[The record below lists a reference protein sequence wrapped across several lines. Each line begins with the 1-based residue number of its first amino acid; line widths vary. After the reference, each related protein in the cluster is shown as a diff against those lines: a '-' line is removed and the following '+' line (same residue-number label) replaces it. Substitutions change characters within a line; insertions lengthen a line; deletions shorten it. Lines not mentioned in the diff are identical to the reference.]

1 MESERMTRVMGI
13 VNVTPDS
20 FSDGGKYFR
29 PEEAV
34 RRALNLIDDGADIID
49 IGAESTRPGSVPI
62 SWEEEWSRLE
72 PVFKGLSPRGCPRRK
87 GLSPQSVS
95 VQSDLDD
102 RANLLQKDNS
112 AKNKD
117 KISVI
122 TEGSVPTSAVP
133 EGPVP
138 RDAEGSVPISVPI
151 SVDTYHPETARLAVE
166 SGASIINCVYPEPI
180 GEMLEILRE
189 NPNVELVMPAS
200 AWEMRDERWV
210 MRDERWVMRDE
221 RWVMGDERWGMGDL
235 ASRIYIDPMIGF
247 GTTREEDL
255 ELLRSVPELAKKAR
269 VLVGAS
275 RKRLVKKLTGEKV
288 TGKNLGGNLGIAVWA
303 AMNGASVV
311 RVHDVRET
319 FQALKV
325 IGAICGRICG

>member
-1 MESERMTRVMGI
+1 MTRVMGI

-34 RRALNLIDDGADIID
+34 RRALNLIDEGADIID
-49 IGAESTRPGSVPI
+49 IGAESTRPGSDPI

-72 PVFKGLSPRGCPRRK
+72 PVLKGLSPRCVP
-87 GLSPQSVS
+87 
-95 VQSDLDD
+95 VQSD
-102 RANLLQKDNS
+102 ANGQMNLSQRDKS
-112 AKNKD
+112 ANKKD
-117 KISVI
+117 KFSV
-122 TEGSVPTSAVP
+122 A
-133 EGPVP
+133 
-138 RDAEGSVPISVPI
+138 AEGSVPSIAPSSAAEGSVPI

-166 SGASIINCVYPEPI
+166 VGAGIINCVYPEPV
-180 GEMLEILRE
+180 GEMLDILRK

-200 AWEMRDERWV
+200 AWKMGNVER
-210 MRDERWVMRDE
+210 
-221 RWVMGDERWGMGDL
+221 GNGDL
-235 ASRIYIDPMIGF
+235 MSRIYIDPMIGF

-288 TGKNLGGNLGIAVWA
+288 TGKNLGGNLGIAIWA

-325 IGAICGRICG
+325 IDAICGRICG